1 MPTAAHATSQDV
13 TPPKSAT
20 QMSKG
25 DSEDEN
31 AAAVPRKEVM
41 HTSVSQHA
49 CARNSAQTTKVAELR
64 GRPELPKESAHAEK
78 SSS

>member
-1 MPTAAHATSQDV
+1 MPTAAHATSQDI

-20 QMSKG
+20 QMRKG

-31 AAAVPRKEVM
+31 AAAVSRKEMM

-49 CARNSAQTTKVAELR
+49 CASNSAQNKKAEEQR
-64 GRPELPKESAHAEK
+64 GRPEPPKESARAET

>member
-20 QMSKG
+20 QRRKG
-25 DSEDEN
+25 GSEDEN
-31 AAAVPRKEVM
+31 ATAVSRKKMM

-49 CARNSAQTTKVAELR
+49 CASNSTQKPKAEELR
-64 GRPELPKESAHAEK
+64 GRPEPPKESARAET